1 MSIKKN
7 VIYVFLFL
15 SSYFNVISQTP
26 NKVIQNKEFQTFPS
40 YLDIGYNQ
48 ILRPQFHFTSL
59 KNWNNDPNG
68 LVWYAGEYHMYFQ
81 HNPLGVKW
89 GNMTWGHAVSK
100 DLVHWV
106 QLPHAILPFDKEGG
120 IFSGTA
126 VIDYSNQLQKQI
138 DTTKT
143 MVAFF
148 THSKKISYQA
158 AAYST
163 DKGRTYN
170 LVNNGEAIVPNQGF
184 DNGERDPKVFWY
196 EPNKKWVMVLW
207 VKRGAKDGTTEQKLG
222 KVLIL
227 NSTNLIDWKVV
238 SELNR
243 EWVYECMDLVELTI
257 DGNKNKKKWLI
268 YDASFDYEI
277 GDFNGTEFVSDKKSF
292 FGDIGKNFYAAQS
305 YNNSPDGRTVMIGWM
320 NGGDNVFLKGA
331 MPFNQQMSFPTTMDL
346 RTTAD
351 GLRLYRWPIKEI
363 ESLYSSTYNFKNI
376 KSKTL
381 LKKINNIKAELID
394 LSIAFYGLGNLKFNI
409 RGLDILY
416 DKKTETIV
424 FQKTILPAPKVNGL
438 IKLRIL
444 LDRTS
449 LEIFVNDGASVATN
463 YAVSS
468 AEKKSISIESSINE
482 KIKQFTIHEL
492 KSIWPLDLK

>member
-1 MSIKKN
+1 MHIKK
-7 VIYVFLFL
+7 YVFYIILFL
-15 SSYFNVISQTP
+15 NVSFTAFCQTEI
-26 NKVIQNKEFQTFPS
+26 KAIQNNDFQTFPS

-48 ILRPQFHFTSL
+48 TLRPQFHFTSL

-100 DLVHWV
+100 DLVHW
-106 QLPHAILPFDKEGG
+106 QQMQHAILPFDKEGG

-126 VIDYSNQLQKQI
+126 VIDHFNQLQKQK

-143 MVAFF
+143 IVAFF

-163 DKGRTYN
+163 DKGRTFT

-207 VKRGAKDGTTEQKLG
+207 VKRGAKEGTTEQKLG

-277 GDFNGTEFVSDKKSF
+277 GDFNGIEFVSDKKSYL
-292 FGDIGKNFYAAQS
+292 GDLGKNFYAAQS
-305 YNNSPDGRTVMIGWM
+305 FNNSPDRRAVMIGWM
-320 NGGDNVFLKGA
+320 NGGDNVFLKGG
-331 MPFNQQMSFPTTMDL
+331 MPFNQQMSFPTTMEL
-346 RTTAD
+346 RTTTD

-363 ESLYSSTYNFKNI
+363 ESLYSKSYKYENIESNSIFK
-376 KSKTL
+376 KLEK
-381 LKKINNIKAELID
+381 IKAELID
-394 LSIAFYGLGNLKFNI
+394 LSLAFSGDSNLKLNI
-409 RGLDILY
+409 RGLDIVY
-416 DKKTETIV
+416 DPILATITFEKTS
-424 FQKTILPAPKVNGL
+424 LHAPKVNGL
-438 IKLRIL
+438 VKLRIL

-449 LEIFVNDGASVATN
+449 LEMFVNDGAIVATN
-463 YAVSS
+463 YAIPS
-468 AEKKSISIESSINE
+468 AENKSISIVSSTNE
-482 KIKQFTIHEL
+482 KIKQLSIHEL
-492 KSIWPLDLK
+492 KSIWPLDVK